1 MATQSLKSLET
12 QIKKL
17 QARAL
22 ALRQKDRK
30 PAIAAIVQQM
40 KVHKISTAEVAEA
53 LETSSGLRRG
63 PARERSAGN
72 DQARKARK
80 AAVAPKYKNPET
92 GVTWSGRGRS
102 PRWILEAEQSG
113 AARDSFKI

>member
-1 MATQSLKSLET
+1 MATQSLKNLET

-17 QARAL
+17 QARAQ

-30 PAIAAIVQQM
+30 PAIAAIIEQM
-40 KVHKISTAEVAEA
+40 KTHEISATELAEA
-53 LETSSGLRRG
+53 LEKSSSARHG
-63 PARERSAGN
+63 PARERSPGN
-72 DQARKARK
+72 GPARK
-80 AAVAPKYKNPET
+80 AAVAPKYRNPET

-113 AARDSFKI
+113 TARESFKI